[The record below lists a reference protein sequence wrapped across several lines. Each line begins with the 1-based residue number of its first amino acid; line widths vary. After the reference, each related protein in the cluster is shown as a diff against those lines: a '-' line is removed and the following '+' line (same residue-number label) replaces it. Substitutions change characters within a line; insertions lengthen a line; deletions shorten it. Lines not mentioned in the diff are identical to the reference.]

1 MNLALFWFPVVL
13 AHSTPTAAPA
23 KPAAATPER
32 VIPAQQA
39 WADALTQRAEL
50 GWELRDLDSS
60 HGSESIEIS
69 MTMASETR
77 AERFR
82 ISYELGTESFSEFNR
97 QVVALPSEARQY
109 DAAALLFE
117 ELSTGAP
124 VAINFDC
131 ADFYLDFGSS
141 SVSLAQDNFSVP
153 LWSTGHKPGKALSRW
168 LSTSLSEGQLI
179 DIRDERVDDGAE
191 VVGQVIF
198 VVDSADGIEEMTV
211 ELGAN
216 GAPVHLQVE
225 HSPGGSHWGA
235 HPSSEALQELAS
247 SATIRRLN
255 FAVDG
260 FVEAPK
266 LDVVASGQTSLQL
279 DLGAFTADEEE
290 CDC

>member
-1 MNLALFWFPVVL
+1 MMNLALFWIPVVL
-13 AHSTPTAAPA
+13 AHSTPTTAPT
-23 KPAAATPER
+23 ATPEQE
-32 VIPAQQA
+32 IPAQQA

-50 GWELRDLDSS
+50 GWELRDIGSS
-60 HGSESIEIS
+60 HEKEAIEIS

-82 ISYELGTESFSEFNR
+82 ISYQVGSESFSAFSR
-97 QVVALPSEARQY
+97 QVVALPSEAREY

-124 VAINFDC
+124 VAVNFDC

-153 LWSTGHKPGKALSRW
+153 LWSTGHRPGKALSRW

-179 DIRDERVDDGAE
+179 DIRDERVDDGAD

-198 VVDSADGIEEMTV
+198 VVDSPDGIEEMTV

-216 GAPVHLQVE
+216 GAPVHLQVQ

-235 HPSSEALQELAS
+235 HPGSEALQELAS

-255 FAVDG
+255 FAVSG

-266 LDVVASGQTSLQL
+266 LNVVASGQTSLQL